1 MSWLLRTTTTPTPQI
16 STIGN
21 DNYRANTTCSHFRF
35 QCHSHLLIYLFT
47 HSFIYSLIS
56 MPLHLTNFQLVNYDL
71 CFFFQF
77 LTECFYAFL
86 FSSAN
91 SRFWTLEAATAD
103 GGNEAKDANIQT
115 SICIW

>member
-1 MSWLLRTTTTPTPQI
+1 MPFS
-16 STIGN
+16 S
-21 DNYRANTTCSHFRF
+21 
-35 QCHSHLLIYLFT
+35 SHLLIY
-47 HSFIYSLIS
+47 SFIYLQSHFHAVTPNEFSVGKLR
-56 MPLHLTNFQLVNYDL
+56 PLL
-71 CFFFQF
+71 FFQF